1 MAFVNYNNK
10 EITIKI
16 VYYGPA
22 LSGKTTCLRYI
33 YTSKKFRNKGKLITL
48 DTDGDRTLFFD
59 FLPVEIGKMGDYSIK
74 IQLYTVPGQVAYDTT
89 RKLVLQGA
97 DGVVFVA
104 DSQVTLRQQNIES
117 FENLR
122 ANLKK
127 NNILY
132 SEIPIILQYNKR
144 DLQEILPISELN
156 KLLNTEQ
163 KPYFE
168 TVATSGTNIL
178 EGLHNIMKLVLISLK
193 SKLSIFQKDKTVMF
207 SREEITT
214 PSPTEGHMMNNFDST
229 DPEISDDMD
238 NDDIFELDR
247 PLEDEEPLHLES
259 TPEPDTR
266 FDSDPGQDVE
276 IFDLEDS
283 VILKMN
289 QDIDIPGTSLADEL
303 SGNKMPPRRAPE
315 PEPVLDLP
323 ETDDF
328 TADEI
333 DTPAPG
339 MREITVDAASGVANV
354 PISLTIPPGSGEVR
368 INLNLR
374 IKVRN
379 Y

>member
-22 LSGKTTCLRYI
+22 LSGKTTCLRHI

-59 FLPVEIGKMGDYSIK
+59 FLPVEIGKMGDYSVK

-104 DSQVTLRQQNIES
+104 DSQVSLKEQNIES
-117 FENLR
+117 FENLKS
-122 ANLKK
+122 NLRK

-132 SEIPIILQYNKR
+132 SEVPIILQYNKR
-144 DLQEILPISELN
+144 DLQEILPIADLN
-156 KLLNTEQ
+156 KILNAEQ
-163 KPYFE
+163 RPYFE

-178 EGLHNIMKLVLISLK
+178 EGLHEIMKLVLISLK

-214 PSPTEGHMMNNFDST
+214 PTPTEGQMMNNFDST
-229 DPEISDDMD
+229 DPEINGDTD
-238 NDDIFELDR
+238 NDDIFELDK
-247 PLEDEEPLHLES
+247 PLEDEEPLELEP
-259 TPEPDTR
+259 TPVQSPQFET
-266 FDSDPGQDVE
+266 DSGQDVE

-289 QDIDIPGTSLADEL
+289 QDMDMSGPSFADEL
-303 SGNKMPPRRAPE
+303 NADKISPSPAQELE
-315 PEPVLDLP
+315 PSLELP
-323 ETDDF
+323 ETPHFESKPLDVSR
-328 TADEI
+328 TH
-333 DTPAPG
+333 
-339 MREITVDAASGVANV
+339 EITVDPSSKIANI
-354 PISLTIPPGSGEVR
+354 PINLTIPPGSGEVQ

-374 IKVRN
+374 IKIKN
-379 Y
+379 N